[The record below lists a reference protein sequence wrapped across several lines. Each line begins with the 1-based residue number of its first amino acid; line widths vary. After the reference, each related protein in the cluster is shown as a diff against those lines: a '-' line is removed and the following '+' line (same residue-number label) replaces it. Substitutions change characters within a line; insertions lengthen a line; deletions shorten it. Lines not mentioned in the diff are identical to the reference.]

1 MEETPHEVI
10 EISLEKKIETELVKA
25 NVTQAVIN
33 TLKDRYS
40 GMKLASLTDKE
51 SYLELKAA
59 AKECSKIRNLA
70 VKCCKAGREDA
81 IAIQKLWVAKEKEV
95 VAEIQSVETP
105 LDNEIAK
112 FDAEVERLANEEK
125 RLQEEAYMHRTQ
137 ALTKMGAVYSEGSFT
152 LGAYSIEAG
161 MIKESSDTTWNDS
174 ILPKFDAEYQT
185 IEAERIELQKKKD
198 IEEAELKRKQDE
210 LAEQQ
215 RLFNEQQ
222 AEFKRKQDEQAQVE
236 RDRIAEEQRLKVD
249 ADNKRWRYRLSLL
262 DEIGWNGQ
270 FAFPRLADNETKV
283 FTYDE
288 LVELSDET
296 FGSRMKEYNSQVVE
310 LKKSLEAKAEEKRL
324 SELKVAEEQAALK
337 ERQRIEEEQRLN
349 EVKRQQE
356 EQRKAEELAK
366 AGDTAQWDNFLEQVK
381 KITVP
386 AVKSGQYRKIS
397 AIAKEK
403 LEEILTLK
411 P

>member
-1 MEETPHEVI
+1 MSETTSEVI
-10 EISLEKKIETELVKA
+10 EISLETKIEHELVKA

-51 SYLELKAA
+51 SYLELKSA

-95 VAEIQSVETP
+95 VAEIASVETP
-105 LDNEIAK
+105 LDEEIAK

-137 ALTKMGAVYSEGSFT
+137 SLTKMGAVYGDGSFT
-152 LGAYSIEAG
+152 LGAYSIEAN
-161 MIKESSDTTWNDS
+161 MIKESSADTWNDS
-174 ILPKFDAEYQT
+174 ILQNFDAEYQK
-185 IEAERIELQKKKD
+185 IEVERIERKKKED
-198 IEEAELKRKQDE
+198 IERAELNRKKDE
-210 LAEQQ
+210 FAEQQ

-222 AEFKRKQDEQAQVE
+222 AEFKRQQDEQ
-236 RDRIAEEQRLKVD
+236 QRLEREKKHSEELETERLRVD
-249 ADNKRWRYRLSLL
+249 AQNKRLQQLIPFNPYNKGIAVNDLWNLSEEAFISLL
-262 DEIGWNGQ
+262 NDTKAKHEV
-270 FAFPRLADNETKV
+270 ET
-283 FTYDE
+283 
-288 LVELSDET
+288 
-296 FGSRMKEYNSQVVE
+296 
-310 LKKSLEAKAEEKRL
+310 AEKQRQI
-324 SELKVAEEQAALK
+324 EEQAALK
-337 ERQRIEEEQRLN
+337 ERQRIEEENRLA
-349 EVKRQQE
+349 EIKRQQD
-356 EQRKAEELAK
+356 EQKKAEELAK
-366 AGDTAQWDNFLEQVK
+366 AGDTAQWDNFIEQVK

-403 LEEILTLK
+403 LEEILSLK

>member
-1 MEETPHEVI
+1 MQETTSDVI

-95 VAEIQSVETP
+95 VAEIASVETP
-105 LDNEIAK
+105 LDEEIAK

-137 ALTKMGAVYSEGSFT
+137 ALTKMGAAYMDGSFS
-152 LGAYSIEAG
+152 LGNYSIEASL
-161 MIKESSDTTWNDS
+161 IKESSADTWNDS
-174 ILPKFDAEYQT
+174 ILPKFDAEYQK
-185 IEAERIELQKKKD
+185 IEADRIELQKKKD
-198 IEEAELKRKQDE
+198 IEEAELKRKQEE
-210 LAEQQ
+210 LAEEQ
-215 RLFNEQQ
+215 RKFQDQQ
-222 AEFKRKQDEQAQVE
+222 AEFKRQKDEQERVE
-236 RDRIAEEQRLKVD
+236 RERKQQQEMADERLRVEKHHNRLQQLIPFNPY
-249 ADNKRWRYRLSLL
+249 NKGIDTGSLSLL
-262 DEIGWNGQ
+262 SEEAFITLLNDTKAKHEIEVSEQ
-270 FAFPRLADNETKV
+270 
-283 FTYDE
+283 
-288 LVELSDET
+288 
-296 FGSRMKEYNSQVVE
+296 Q
-310 LKKSLEAKAEEKRL
+310 KKI
-324 SELKVAEEQAALK
+324 EEQAALK
-337 ERQRIEEEQRLN
+337 ERQRIEEENRLA
-349 EVKRQQE
+349 EIKRQQE
-356 EQRKAEELAK
+356 EQKKAEELAK
-366 AGDTAQWDNFLEQVK
+366 AGDTAQWDNFIEQVK

-386 AVKSGQYRKIS
+386 TVKSGQYRKIS

-403 LEEILTLK
+403 LEEVLSLK
-411 P
+411 A

>member
-1 MEETPHEVI
+1 MQETTSEVI

-40 GMKLASLTDKE
+40 GMKLKALDDKE

-105 LDNEIAK
+105 LDEEIAK

-137 ALTKMGAVYSEGSFT
+137 ELTKMGAIYSEGAFT
-152 LGAYSIEAG
+152 LGAYSIEAN
-161 MIKESSDTTWNDS
+161 MIKESSIDTWTNS
-174 ILPKFDAEYQT
+174 IFPKFDAEYQKL
-185 IEAERIELQKKKD
+185 EAERIELQKKKD

-222 AEFKRKQDEQAQVE
+222 AEFKRKQ
-236 RDRIAEEQRLKVD
+236 EEQQRIEADKKRSEEIEAERLRVESQ
-249 ADNKRWRYRLSLL
+249 NKRLQQLIPFNPYNKDLPVNSLWSLS
-262 DEIGWNGQ
+262 EEQ
-270 FAFPRLADNETKV
+270 FITMLNETK
-283 FTYDE
+283 
-288 LVELSDET
+288 
-296 FGSRMKEYNSQVVE
+296 
-310 LKKSLEAKAEEKRL
+310 AKHEIEVAEKQRQI
-324 SELKVAEEQAALK
+324 EEQAALK
-337 ERQRIEEEQRLN
+337 ERQRIEEENRLA
-349 EVKRQQE
+349 EIKRQQE

-366 AGDTAQWDNFLEQVK
+366 AGDTAQWDNFIEQVK

-386 AVKSGQYRKIS
+386 TVKSGQYRKIS

-403 LEEILTLK
+403 LEEILSLK
-411 P
+411 A

>member
-1 MEETPHEVI
+1 MQETTSEVI
-10 EISLEKKIETELVKA
+10 EISLEKKIEHELVKA

-95 VAEIQSVETP
+95 VAEISSVETP
-105 LDNEIAK
+105 LDEEIAK

-137 ALTKMGAVYSEGSFT
+137 ALTKIGAVYLEGSFT
-152 LGAYSIEAG
+152 LGSYSIEAA
-161 MIKESSDTTWNDS
+161 MIKESSLDTWNDS
-174 ILPKFDAEYQT
+174 IYPKFDAEYQK

-210 LAEQQ
+210 LAEEQ
-215 RLFNEQQ
+215 RKFQEQQ
-222 AEFKRKQDEQAQVE
+222 AEFQRKQDEQQRVE
-236 RDRIAEEQRLKVD
+236 REKKHAEELEAERVRVD
-249 ADNKRWRYRLSLL
+249 VQNKRLQQLIPFNPYNKGIATADLWQLTEEAFITLL
-262 DEIGWNGQ
+262 NDTKAKFEVETAEKQREI
-270 FAFPRLADNETKV
+270 
-283 FTYDE
+283 
-288 LVELSDET
+288 
-296 FGSRMKEYNSQVVE
+296 
-310 LKKSLEAKAEEKRL
+310 
-324 SELKVAEEQAALK
+324 EEQAAKK
-337 ERQRIEEEQRLN
+337 ERLRIEEENRQA
-349 EVKRQQE
+349 EIKRQQE
-356 EQRKAEELAK
+356 EQRKSEELAK
-366 AGDTAQWDNFLEQVK
+366 AGDTAQWDNFIEQVK

-386 AVKSGQYRKIS
+386 NVKSGQYRKI
-397 AIAKEK
+397 ALVAKENIDK
-403 LEEILTLK
+403 ILTLK